1 MKDNRSLNVK
11 VVNEMMETQLETLL
25 ESIRKTKQSASSGA
39 NEPVGVAEN
48 IVCIKCK
55 RSCRTRSLYCYL
67 GMHWTHY
74 KCEKLS
80 TTEITAIEQDNK
92 NEYQCKICKAK
103 IKGAIQTPVTKDV
116 DLAREILDEEQ
127 DIALDCRSHELD
139 TCSVCN
145 NISNK
150 QTLEYNDDNPTCTAC
165 IGIAHQY
172 ELLQL
177 NSEISTTQNREN
189 ALEKSINEQT
199 GLKTTIINNTQEDE
213 PKPQSNI

>member
-1 MKDNRSLNVK
+1 M
-11 VVNEMMETQLETLL
+11 
-25 ESIRKTKQSASSGA
+25 
-39 NEPVGVAEN
+39 
-48 IVCIKCK
+48 
-55 RSCRTRSLYCYL
+55 
-67 GMHWTHY
+67 
-74 KCEKLS
+74 
-80 TTEITAIEQDNK
+80 
-92 NEYQCKICKAK
+92 
-103 IKGAIQTPVTKDV
+103 

-127 DIALDCRSHELD
+127 DIALDCRSDELN

-199 GLKTTIINNTQEDE
+199 GLKTTIINNTQEYE
-213 PKPQSNI
+213 SNSQSNTQQQSTPKQKHINNSNEEQQGILNRQEFESTTEN

>member
-1 MKDNRSLNVK
+1 MN
-11 VVNEMMETQLETLL
+11 T
-25 ESIRKTKQSASSGA
+25 
-39 NEPVGVAEN
+39 
-48 IVCIKCK
+48 CK
-55 RSCRTRSLYCYL
+55 
-67 GMHWTHY
+67 G
-74 KCEKLS
+74 
-80 TTEITAIEQDNK
+80 
-92 NEYQCKICKAK
+92 K
-103 IKGAIQTPVTKDV
+103 IKGAIQTPVAKDV

-127 DIALDCRSHELD
+127 DIALDCRSDELD

-145 NISNK
+145 NISSK

-177 NSEISTTQNREN
+177 NSEISITQNREN